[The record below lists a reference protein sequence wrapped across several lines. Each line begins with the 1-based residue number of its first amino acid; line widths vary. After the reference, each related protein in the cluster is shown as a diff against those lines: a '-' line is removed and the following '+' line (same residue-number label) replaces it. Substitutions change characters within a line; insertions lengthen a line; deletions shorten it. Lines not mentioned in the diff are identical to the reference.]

1 MDRLIKYLIKLV
13 EKILGF
19 IYSNRNLLKKL
30 SLPILFAI
38 ELINPRFPFTLVKDL
53 LEILGL

>member
-1 MDRLIKYLIKLV
+1 MDRLIKYLIQLI
-13 EKILGF
+13 ERILGF

-30 SLPILFAI
+30 SLPILLAI
-38 ELINPRFPFTLVKDL
+38 ELINPIFPFTLAKDL